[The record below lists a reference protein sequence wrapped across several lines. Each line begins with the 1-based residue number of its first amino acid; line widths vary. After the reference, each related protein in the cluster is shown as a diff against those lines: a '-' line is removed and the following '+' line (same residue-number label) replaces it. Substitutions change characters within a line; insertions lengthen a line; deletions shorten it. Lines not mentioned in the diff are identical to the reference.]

1 MGEDNLGLSTLAQG
15 AKKNYE
21 FLVKRDTGQFW
32 SIFDNLFHFYRTQH
46 VFASIQ
52 RKENERRFPKIQHIF
67 SSTFPSENIPCN
79 FQDDVEIV
87 NGQKLLLEKNM
98 FTILSY
104 LISPPPPIKK
114 IN

>member
-1 MGEDNLGLSTLAQG
+1 M
-15 AKKNYE
+15 
-21 FLVKRDTGQFW
+21 VKRDTQGNFGKSLITCFIFIAH
-32 SIFDNLFHFYRTQH
+32 SIYLQ
-46 VFASIQ
+46 ALQ
-52 RKENERRFPKIQHIF
+52 RKENKRRFPKIQHIF

-104 LISPPPPIKK
+104 LISPPQ
-114 IN
+114 

>member
-21 FLVKRDTGQFW
+21 FLVKRDTQDNFGQSLITCFIFIAH
-32 SIFDNLFHFYRTQH
+32 SIYLQAYNAKY
-46 VFASIQ
+46 
-52 RKENERRFPKIQHIF
+52 KRRFPKIQHIF

-87 NGQKLLLEKNM
+87 NGQKITLRKKHVHYTVIFDIPL
-98 FTILSY
+98 
-104 LISPPPPIKK
+104 PPQKRH
-114 IN
+114 